1 MDSAKDSAQVRNV
14 AMDKMR
20 HGMNC
25 AEAVCTTIMETR
37 MQPQGPDGQAMPFAA
52 AMTGR
57 AATAFAGGLG
67 RSKEEMCGALAGGV
81 LALGCLFGRETPG
94 SDYAYVADLAAEFR
108 LRFRALTGA
117 TRCLDVLAA
126 LGPQEHWEACIR
138 LAGDTA
144 GALHD
149 LLVEQA

>member
-1 MDSAKDSAQVRNV
+1 MDSERVREM

-25 AEAVCTTIMETR
+25 AEAVCTTIMEAQEQAAGQQGD
-37 MQPQGPDGQAMPFAA
+37 QPARLAA
-52 AMTGR
+52 ALTGR

-81 LALGCLFGRETPG
+81 LALGCLYGRDTPG
-94 SDYAYVADLAAEFR
+94 KDYSFVADLAAEFR
-108 LRFRALTGA
+108 LRFKALTGA
-117 TRCLDVLAA
+117 IRCQDLLAVLE
-126 LGPQEHWEACIR
+126 PQEHWEGCIR

-144 GALHD
+144 AALHV
-149 LLVEQA
+149 LLAEQA

>member
-1 MDSAKDSAQVRNV
+1 MESAMDSAQVRNRV
-14 AMDKMR
+14 MDKMR

-25 AEAVCTTIMETR
+25 AESVCTDIMEAR
-37 MQPQGPDGQAMPFAA
+37 MQPQGLDGQAMPLAA

-81 LALGCLFGRETPG
+81 LALGCLYGRDTPG
-94 SDYAYVADLAAEFR
+94 RDYSYVADLAAEFR

-144 GALHD
+144 AALHD
-149 LLVEQA
+149 LLAEQA